1 MKPVPTLLIDP
12 HRLFRQGLVRLLEA
26 TRYHVVAEYA
36 SIEEAMRSSLHP
48 VAPQL
53 VVVDPSS
60 DTPQTIPQLRAAFP
74 DARLVMLTS
83 SMHLDRLRQVGELPV
98 QGFLTKELEPSE
110 LTSSLD
116 RIMDGQILFPT
127 IMAPLVV
134 TAPRPS
140 TPRGLTVR
148 EAEILK
154 RLVNGDS
161 NRMIATHLSLS
172 EMVVKASVKQ
182 LLRKIKAAN
191 RTQAALW
198 AIHQGFDRPQARSA

>member
-36 SIEEAMRSSLHP
+36 SIEEAMRSSPQP

-53 VVVDPSS
+53 VVADSSS
-60 DTPQTIPQLRAAFP
+60 DTAQAIPQLRAAFP
-74 DARLVMLTS
+74 EARLVMLTS

-161 NRMIATHLSLS
+161 NRMIAAHLSLS

>member
-1 MKPVPTLLIDP
+1 MNPVSTLLIDP

-36 SIEEAMRSSLHP
+36 SIEEAMGSSLTHA
-48 VAPQL
+48 APQL
-53 VVVDPSS
+53 VIFDPSS
-60 DTPQTIPQLRAAFP
+60 DNPQTIAQLRGAMP
-74 DARLVMLTS
+74 DARLVMLS
-83 SMHLDRLRQVGELPV
+83 STVHLERLRQAGELPV
-98 QGFLTKELEPSE
+98 QGFLTKELEPGE
-110 LTSSLD
+110 LTSALD
-116 RIMDGQILFPT
+116 RVMDGQILVPT
-127 IMAPLVV
+127 ILAPLAV
-134 TAPRPS
+134 TAPRPQG
-140 TPRGLTVR
+140 PRGLTVR
-148 EAEILK
+148 EAEILR

-198 AIHQGFDRPQARSA
+198 AIHQGFDQPQARSA